1 MPADSGIGISKICIM
16 IKNKYEQISQEI
28 QDHIMAG
35 RFKNGQKLDS
45 IRELS
50 KKYAVSIATIQ
61 NAYEDL
67 IIKGYVRSVPKSGN
81 YVNYN
86 PENQNDNPKIFN
98 VIPAVRDEYF
108 VSNLAAT
115 TPYAPKRTD
124 VSEFNVA
131 APTDLIISQK
141 LILRTM
147 QQVIREKG
155 ASLLRYYPSNGSQ
168 DLRSHIASRAANH
181 NTILNTQELIITDG
195 ALQALYIALASV
207 TSPGDFVAVES
218 PSVFSVLQLIRTLNL
233 SIIEIP
239 VDPVNGLDIS
249 FLRKACEIN
258 RISATIVTPNFHNPT
273 GVSLKDDQKRALLAL
288 AISKEMVLIEND
300 IYGDLHFEGTRPGT
314 IKSLDHSGIVLTYS
328 SFSKTLAG
336 GIRLGWLSAGKFTS
350 KAEQIKFSL
359 GSTVSPIYQE
369 TVNKLLAT
377 TSYER
382 HLRAFRSKLSKQCDH
397 SLKLLSQHFPKET
410 VFTRPCGGYAIW
422 VELDEKI
429 NMDLFYNHCKQN
441 GIRFTPGDSFSS
453 DGAFKHCFRL
463 IFADLYSKQKQ
474 QALVLAGK
482 HLRLQT
488 HALS

>member
-1 MPADSGIGISKICIM
+1 MEDKQVKRSVM
-16 IKNKYEQISQEI
+16 MKNKYEQISGEI
-28 QDHIMAG
+28 QDHIITR
-35 RFKNGQKLDS
+35 RFKNGQKLYS

-50 KKYAVSIATIQ
+50 RKYAVSIATIQ

-67 IIKGYVRSVPKSGN
+67 IIKGYVKSIPKSGN

-86 PENQNDNPKIFN
+86 PENQKDNADTFSNIH
-98 VIPAVRDEYF
+98 VVRDEYF
-108 VSNLAAT
+108 ASNLAAI

-155 ASLLRYYPSNGSQ
+155 ASLLRYYPSNGSLE
-168 DLRSHIASRAANH
+168 LRSHIASRAANH
-181 NTILNTQELIITDG
+181 NTILNPHELIITDG

-207 TSPGDFVAVES
+207 TSPGDLVAVES
-218 PSVFSVLQLIRTLNL
+218 PCVFSVLQLIRTLNL
-233 SIIEIP
+233 RIIEIP
-239 VDPVNGLDIS
+239 VDPLNGLDIS
-249 FLRKACEIN
+249 FLKKACDTNKIK
-258 RISATIVTPNFHNPT
+258 ATIVTPNFHNPT
-273 GVSLKDDQKRALLAL
+273 GLSLTDHQKQELLAL
-288 AISKEMVLIEND
+288 AVSQEMALIESD
-300 IYGDLHFEGTRPGT
+300 VYGDLNFEGARPGT
-314 IKSLDHSGIVLTYS
+314 IKSLDHSGLVLTYS

-336 GIRLGWLSAGKFTS
+336 GIRLGWLSAGKFTD

-359 GSTVSPIYQE
+359 GSTVSPVYQE

-382 HLRAFRSKLSKQCDH
+382 HLRAFRSKLSKQCDY
-397 SLKLLSQHFPKET
+397 SLKLLLQHFPPGT
-410 VFTRPCGGYAIW
+410 LFTRPRGGYAIW

-429 NMDLFYNHCKQN
+429 DMDLFYNYCEHN
-441 GIRFTPGDSFSS
+441 GIRFTPGDSFSY
-453 DGAFKHCFRL
+453 DKVYKHCFRL

-474 QALVLAGK
+474 QALIQAGK
-482 HLRLQT
+482 YLRQQS